1 MRATFSPASA
11 LFAANGSRLYQHRF
25 GQWPE
30 WWKTRTSISY
40 IAKLVEIVEA
50 YSITVSSRARFAWS
64 AGKENV
70 ASTGGLFPAYLLKII
85 SRYLE
90 MCFESSP
97 F

>member
-1 MRATFSPASA
+1 M
-11 LFAANGSRLYQHRF
+11 
-25 GQWPE
+25 
-30 WWKTRTSISY
+30 
-40 IAKLVEIVEA
+40 EA